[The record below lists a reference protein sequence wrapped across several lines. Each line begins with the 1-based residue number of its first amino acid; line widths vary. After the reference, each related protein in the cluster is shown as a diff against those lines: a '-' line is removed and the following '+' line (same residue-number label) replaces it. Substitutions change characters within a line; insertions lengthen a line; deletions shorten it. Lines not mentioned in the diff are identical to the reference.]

1 MSPHQVIAVG
11 VRLFAVWLG
20 ISVFRAVPSLYFG
33 RYGFEAHPL
42 VATVTLLVASAVV
55 VFLWLL
61 PQTIARRLLP
71 SSNSE
76 ALPSA
81 SPDLWLAMGCALI
94 GLWVVSST
102 LPSLIQDALIL
113 LAWSGGSDDISS
125 VKHQLVYNAVEVAV
139 GIWLVLGGK
148 GFRKVFWWARNAGY

>member
-1 MSPHQVIAVG
+1 
-11 VRLFAVWLG
+11 
-20 ISVFRAVPSLYFG
+20 
-33 RYGFEAHPL
+33 
-42 VATVTLLVASAVV
+42 
-55 VFLWLL
+55 
-61 PQTIARRLLP
+61 
-71 SSNSE
+71 
-76 ALPSA
+76 
-81 SPDLWLAMGCALI
+81 MGCALI

-148 GFRKVFWWARNAGY
+148 GFRKIFWWARNAGY